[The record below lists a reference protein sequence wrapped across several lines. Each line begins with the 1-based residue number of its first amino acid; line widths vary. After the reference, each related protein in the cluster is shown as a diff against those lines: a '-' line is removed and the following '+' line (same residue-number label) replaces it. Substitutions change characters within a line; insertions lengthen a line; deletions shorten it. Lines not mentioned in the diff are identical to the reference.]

1 MMPCRR
7 HSLVPTHFPAS
18 LVLLGVAAAFILAA
32 PAAATATGDEL
43 GVNVFGFSHHLKNP
57 YGDELHE
64 FNPGLGLQ
72 WTFARDR
79 RGSVD
84 GNLGIYS
91 DTFGHANYHLSLGGR
106 VRVAGPLD
114 IGVQMINAV
123 SASLADGEPV
133 LTPYPFV
140 AARLGRVTWNV
151 AYIPEVQSFNAM
163 PAVATFVTVR
173 PWRDDDR
180 DGEAAAPVAA
190 EAPGA
195 GSALEFTVPRVPAL
209 SGLHER
215 GFIWRHMFDDR
226 RGLRL
231 GFELQGTVTTSHYPD
246 ETYGPDGD
254 YEASLLTQYLWR
266 QAPRGHWR
274 TYWATGLEVQF
285 LAGTYYSSSVR
296 ETWRTDLGAEYALG
310 RGLALAV
317 EYGARLEYSA
327 HPSHGGPGEVARE
340 LNLTGNS
347 GRLALV
353 VTRPDGGA
361 ATAAAVAGTMA
372 GSGPVVLLG
381 SDFSLAPFEGA
392 TFAWQWRPASS
403 AAWRLAATPQLRDQR
418 DGSSRAEK
426 YALGLRLER
435 LHYRRGSGAAAYW
448 GLGALAAFDYSS
460 SLSPVEIPDF
470 ETENWVRRR
479 FHAGATAV
487 LGVEYPLTRD
497 LCALAEYSCDML
509 LTFSSVSNIYR
520 ESSWSVATNP
530 VRLGL
535 AAVF

>member
-1 MMPCRR
+1 MMPSRC
-7 HSLVPTHFPAS
+7 SLSRMP
-18 LVLLGVAAAFILAA
+18 ILAA
-32 PAAATATGDEL
+32 AAIALLLASAPAVAADGNL

-72 WTFARDR
+72 WTFARDG

-84 GNLGIYS
+84 GNVGIYS
-91 DTFGHANYHLSLGGR
+91 DTFGRANYHLSLGGR

-133 LTPYPFV
+133 LTPYPFL

-173 PWRDDDR
+173 PWRDDDS
-180 DGEAAAPVAA
+180 DGEAAAPAAA

-231 GFELQGTVTTSHYPD
+231 GFELLGTVTTSHHPD
-246 ETYGPDGD
+246 ATYGPDGE

-266 QAPRGHWR
+266 QAPRGRWR

-285 LAGTYYSSSVR
+285 LASSYYSSSVL
-296 ETWRTDLGAEYALG
+296 ETWRTDLGAECTLG
-310 RGLALAV
+310 GGLALAA
-317 EYGARLEYSA
+317 EYGVRLEYNA
-327 HPSHGGPGEVARE
+327 YPAHGGPGEVSRS
-340 LNLTGNS
+340 LNLTGSS

-353 VTRPDGGA
+353 VTRPDGRT

-381 SDFSLAPFEGA
+381 SDFTLAPFEGA
-392 TFAWQWRPASS
+392 AFAWQWRPASS
-403 AAWRLAATPQLRDQR
+403 AGWRLAATPQARNHH
-418 DGSSRAEK
+418 DGPSRAEK

-448 GLGALAAFDYSS
+448 GLGALAAFDYNSS
-460 SLSPVEIPDF
+460 RSTEVVPDF
-470 ETENWVRRR
+470 EVPNWIRRR

-497 LCALAEYSCDML
+497 LCALAEYSCDLL
-509 LTFSSVSNIYR
+509 LTFSSVSDAYR